1 MITNN
6 ENRTF
11 GVEVEFISQLNQYD
25 FVAALNMQLGTTGSD
40 VDVIS
45 AYYSDTDATQWRI
58 KTDSSVQ
65 SLGRSG
71 HGLELVTPILQG
83 QQGHDDLVA
92 VLKAMNSIEGCEI
105 TANRTCGLHVHVGVS
120 DWKIGNFKN
129 LFKRYAKFE
138 STLDSIMPLSRRD
151 SNGQYCES
159 NVQYFNRSVHNRN
172 LDDSMTNVLSSIDEC
187 TTLRKLSEK
196 LSSRY
201 VKLNVQSFWKHGTIE
216 FRHHAGT
223 TDSVK
228 IANWL
233 KLCMTMVQA
242 ADDMRTVKVKD
253 EDTFATYNNKL
264 GLMLKGLGKVENTL
278 IDATVK
284 RFFTKRRRV
293 LCS

>member
-1 MITNN
+1 MTFNN
-6 ENRTF
+6 MRTF
-11 GVEVEFISQLNQYD
+11 GVEIEFISNNNQITTVEEINQYLENND
-25 FVAALNMQLGTTGSD
+25 ASIRMYGAS
-40 VDVIS
+40 
-45 AYYSDTDATQWRI
+45 YSDCDSSKWRL
-58 KTDSSVQ
+58 KTDSSV
-65 SLGRSG
+65 SG
-71 HGLELVTPILQG
+71 NGYGLEVVSPILQG
-83 QQGHDDLVA
+83 DQGYSDLMLV
-92 VLKAMNSIEGCEI
+92 MNAINNTGATI
-105 TANRTCGLHVHVGVS
+105 NRSCGLHIHVGVS
-120 DWKIGNFKN
+120 DWRIKHFKN
-129 LFKRYAKFE
+129 LFKRYTKFE
-138 STLDSIMPLSRRD
+138 RSIDSVMPNSRRD
-151 SNGQYCES
+151 SNNGYC
-159 NVQYFNRSVHNRN
+159 RSTARCFDTYNLKNAFSVIDSKKTARDIRN
-172 LDDSMTNVLSSIDEC
+172 HIGT
-187 TTLRKLSEK
+187 
-196 LSSRY
+196 RY
-201 VKLNVQSFWKHGTIE
+201 TKLNIDSFWKHGTIE